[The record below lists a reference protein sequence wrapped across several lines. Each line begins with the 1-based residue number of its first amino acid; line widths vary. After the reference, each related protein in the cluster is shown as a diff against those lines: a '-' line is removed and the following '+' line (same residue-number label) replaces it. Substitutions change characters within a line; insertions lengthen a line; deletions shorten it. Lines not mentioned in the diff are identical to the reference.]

1 MKIGTF
7 LLGAMIVTCAVT
19 FGSGRKSN
27 LVPANGPQH
36 YGCAVLAGSVSTR
49 ARPVGIV
56 QIPSPAA
63 NFLEIGHWARDRWHR
78 LWGEPLDQQECAWSA
93 DSAER

>member
-1 MKIGTF
+1 MKTGTF
-7 LLGAMIVTCAVT
+7 LLGALIVTGAVT

-27 LVPANGPQH
+27 LVPANGPQD
-36 YGCAVLAGSVSTR
+36 YGCAVLPASVSTR
-49 ARPVGIV
+49 ARPVGTV

-78 LWGEPLDQQECAWSA
+78 LWAEPLDRQDCVLSD
-93 DSAER
+93 DSP